1 MTLEEKNKKSLKNF
15 KEWLMLKKA
24 QVKPEIYFVKD
35 EEIKEIYNKGVV
47 WCEKTRLKLS
57 RQIIGG

>member
-35 EEIKEIYNKGVV
+35 EEIKEI
-47 WCEKTRLKLS
+47 CS
-57 RQIIGG
+57 RTYVRTDSMRFTHQYRNSN